1 VDGALRNRRYRS
13 LSFDVPEIKD
23 DLVHDE
29 LESAAIEQ
37 VFRDQHA
44 RLWRSLVLWSG
55 DPDVASDA
63 VAEAF
68 AQVLARG
75 DEVRDPTAWV
85 WRAAFKI
92 AGGELA
98 RRSSGTMAEEPRV
111 AESEGLVDLI
121 RALATLTP
129 KQRAS
134 VVLADYAGYPHSEI
148 ARVLGSST
156 SAVGV
161 HVHRGRRKLRAL
173 LEVSDD

>member
-1 VDGALRNRRYRS
+1 MR
-13 LSFDVPEIKD
+13 
-23 DLVHDE
+23 DE
-29 LESAAIEQ
+29 LDPTAIEH

-55 DPDVASDA
+55 DPEVASDA

-75 DEVRDPTAWV
+75 DQVRDPTAWV

-92 AGGELA
+92 ASGELA
-98 RRSSGTMAEEPRV
+98 TQRSTGTMIEEPSV
-111 AESEGLVDLI
+111 PEAENLVDLI
-121 RALATLTP
+121 RALARLP
-129 KQRAS
+129 SKQRAS

-148 ARVLGSST
+148 ARILGSST

-161 HVHRGRRKLRAL
+161 HVHRARRKLRTL
-173 LEVSDD
+173 LEANDD

>member
-1 VDGALRNRRYRS
+1 MR
-13 LSFDVPEIKD
+13 
-23 DLVHDE
+23 DE
-29 LESAAIEQ
+29 LESSAIEQ

-75 DEVRDPTAWV
+75 EDVRDPTAWV

-98 RRSSGTMAEEPRV
+98 RPTSGAVAEEPRV
-111 AESEGLVDLI
+111 ADTEGLVDVI
-121 RALATLTP
+121 RALAALTP
-129 KQRAS
+129 MQRAS
-134 VVLADYAGYPHSEI
+134 VVLADYAGYPHAEI
-148 ARVLGSST
+148 ARLLGSTT

-161 HVHRGRRKLRAL
+161 HVHRGRRRLRTL

>member
-1 VDGALRNRRYRS
+1 MAEMQDGR
-13 LSFDVPEIKD
+13 
-23 DLVHDE
+23 VHQE
-29 LESAAIEQ
+29 LDSTAIER
-37 VFRDQHA
+37 VFREEHT

-55 DPDVASDA
+55 DPEVASDA

-75 DEVRDPTAWV
+75 DEVRDPAAWV

-92 AGGELA
+92 AAGELAA
-98 RRSSGTMAEEPRV
+98 RRSSGIPFDDRGV
-111 AESEGLVDLI
+111 AAPEGLVDVI
-121 RALATLTP
+121 RALAALSP

-134 VVLADYAGYPHSEI
+134 VVLADYAGYPHAEI
-148 ARVLGSST
+148 ARLLGSTT

-161 HVHRGRRKLRAL
+161 HVHRGRRTLRAL

>member
-1 VDGALRNRRYRS
+1 MS
-13 LSFDVPEIKD
+13 EMQD
-23 DLVHDE
+23 DRVQHQLDS
-29 LESAAIEQ
+29 SAVEQ
-37 VFRDQHA
+37 VFRAQHA
-44 RLWRSLVLWSG
+44 RLWKSLVLWAG

-75 DEVRDPTAWV
+75 DAVRDPTAWV

-92 AGGELA
+92 AGRELA
-98 RRSSGTMAEEPRV
+98 TRRTSGPMVDVPGV
-111 AESEGLVDLI
+111 AESEGLVDVI
-121 RALATLTP
+121 RALATLSP

-148 ARVLGSST
+148 ARVLRSTT

-161 HVHRGRRKLRAL
+161 HVYRGRRKLRIL
-173 LEVSDD
+173 LEVNDD